1 MTVKARILVVDD
13 EERFRQ
19 SLCRLLRA
27 EGFTAEPAESGLDAL
42 NKLATGEFDVVLL
55 DMKMHGMSGAETFNE
70 IQLQGFDVGN
80 DLPDRAHLH
89 QRRHEAAAQRG
100 LRLSSQARV
109 PCRKYSRTVQRAMER
124 KLLRHGRIGMTELI
138 EGSGPK

>member
-1 MTVKARILVVDD
+1 MTLKARILVVDD
-13 EERFRQ
+13 EDRFRQ

-70 IQLQGFDVGN
+70 IQLQGFDVETVCLTGHTSIS
-80 DLPDRAHLH
+80 DAMKLLH
-89 QRRHEAAAQRG
+89 NGVFDYLLKPASMPEI
-100 LRLSSQARV
+100 LE
-109 PCRKYSRTVQRAMER
+109 TVQRAMER
-124 KLLRHGRIGMTELI
+124 KLLRHGQIGMTELI
-138 EGSGPK
+138 EGSGPR

>member
-70 IQLQGFDVGN
+70 IQLQGFDVETVCLTGHTSIS
-80 DLPDRAHLH
+80 DAMKLLH
-89 QRRHEAAAQRG
+89 NGVFDYLLKPASMPEI
-100 LRLSSQARV
+100 LE
-109 PCRKYSRTVQRAMER
+109 TVQRAMER

-138 EGSGPK
+138 EGSGPQ

>member
-70 IQLQGFDVGN
+70 IQLQGFDVETVCLTGHTSIS
-80 DLPDRAHLH
+80 DAMKLLH
-89 QRRHEAAAQRG
+89 NGVFDYLLKPASMPEI
-100 LRLSSQARV
+100 LE
-109 PCRKYSRTVQRAMER
+109 TVQRAMER
-124 KLLRHGRIGMTELI
+124 KLLRHGQIGMTELI
-138 EGSGPK
+138 EGSGPR